1 MKITRK
7 KLQRLIEAEIFDFRK
22 EKRRRSHDDERER
35 MDRERSTRAVS
46 GDSDDDWAYD
56 IEGEIEA
63 LIGGIESGEVVDLGG
78 SDPFDDDP
86 MTEQRIK
93 ITRRQLKRLVEQAI
107 NESDPPA
114 RKLRRNNRPVEYWAR
129 RIGTN
134 VAAGNTN
141 ESQLMSDVRDA
152 LSASDFSGRWQDL
165 TDIMSEI
172 YQYASWEL
180 NRGHE
185 LEKWP
190 EVERMLS
197 NARSVGEAAT
207 FFITPLVDGDYNLTG
222 PLTQGQGNQL
232 RSDMMEILE
241 THEGHTRSV
250 EKEKTEPALVS
261 QGVTIEDLFDTNQ
274 NPRLHTALKTGG
286 WDEDLEDIYHGV
298 RAGDIDTGGKRVSWV
313 LERLRERMEEIGL
326 GYRPPLSDEDIEQYN
341 RDIQTGYEESSKE
354 MEAERARR
362 AEEDRKGREAYL
374 ARRRPREENQ

>member
-1 MKITRK
+1 M
-7 KLQRLIEAEIFDFRK
+7 
-22 EKRRRSHDDERER
+22 
-35 MDRERSTRAVS
+35 
-46 GDSDDDWAYD
+46 
-56 IEGEIEA
+56 
-63 LIGGIESGEVVDLGG
+63 
-78 SDPFDDDP
+78 
-86 MTEQRIK
+86 K
-93 ITRRQLKRLVEQAI
+93 ITRRQLKRLIEQAI

-114 RKLRRNNRPVEYWAR
+114 RKFRRNNRPVEYWAR

-141 ESQLMSDVRDA
+141 ESQLMADVRDA

-190 EVERMLS
+190 EVERMLRS
-197 NARSVGEAAT
+197 ARSVGEAAT

-241 THEGHTRSV
+241 GHEGHAGSV
-250 EKEKTEPALVS
+250 DRGKAKEEPALVS
-261 QGVTIEDLFDTNQ
+261 QGVTIEDLFDTDQ
-274 NPRLHTALKTGG
+274 NPRLHTALETGD

-326 GYRPPLSDEDIEQYN
+326 GSRPPLSDEEIDQYN
-341 RDIQTGYEESSKE
+341 QDIQTGYEESSRE
-354 MEAERARR
+354 MEAERRRR
-362 AEEDRKGREAYL
+362 AEDRRKADEDY
-374 ARRRPREENQ
+374 ARRRAARERFRRERENNQ